1 MVGVGRLGEAG
12 VVPFP
17 RTGAS
22 AGALSRG
29 HVRGWDGISPRSERS
44 SPAGC
49 WQELRPGA
57 LSKWLRRAGWCVR
70 PKIPAARWGFGLTNA
85 GLPRSEVG
93 APPRRDTRGD
103 RSLPPSEG
111 RWPLSLAQ
119 KSKKQRAA
127 RSRPLYPSMVRR
139 LIWAPVPSPSGGL
152 PSAARIRLWLSPP
165 SPAAPSPGAPC
176 RCPGAPFRGRGS
188 ASSPSPDRRPRESA

>member
-1 MVGVGRLGEAG
+1 MGLAPVPNEVRLPAAGRSFGQGRSANGYDEPAG
-12 VVPFP
+12 ACDRKSRP
-17 RTGAS
+17 RGGAS
-22 AGALSRG
+22 AS
-29 HVRGWDGISPRSERS
+29 
-44 SPAGC
+44 
-49 WQELRPGA
+49 Q
-57 LSKWLRRAGWCVR
+57 
-70 PKIPAARWGFGLTNA
+70 NA